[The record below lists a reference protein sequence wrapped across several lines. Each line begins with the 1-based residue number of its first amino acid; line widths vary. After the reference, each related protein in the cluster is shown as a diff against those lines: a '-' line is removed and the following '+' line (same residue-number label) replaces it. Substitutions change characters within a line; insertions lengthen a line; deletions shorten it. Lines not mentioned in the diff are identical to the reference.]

1 MTCFV
6 FLSEKDF
13 MFELARAEILRKQ
26 EFKKIYSQGKSF
38 ASKDIVMYVMRGGS
52 CKGKVGFAAG
62 KKLGCA
68 VVRNRVKRLLR
79 EAYRLNKN
87 KINRENAI
95 ILVGRKNLVGAKF
108 QAAEKSFLEICR
120 KAKILIE

>member
-1 MTCFV
+1 
-6 FLSEKDF
+6 
-13 MFELARAEILRKQ
+13 MFELSKAEILRKQ
-26 EFKKIYSQGKSF
+26 EFKKVYSHGKSF
-38 ASKDIVMYVMRGGS
+38 ASRDIVIYIMRS
-52 CKGKVGFAAG
+52 EIYKGKVGFAAG

-87 KINRENAI
+87 KIKRDGAI
-95 ILVGRKNLVGAKF
+95 ILVGRKNLVGANF
-108 QAAEKSFLEICR
+108 QSAEKSFLEICR

>member
-1 MTCFV
+1 
-6 FLSEKDF
+6 
-13 MFELARAEILRKQ
+13 MFELPRSEILRKQ
-26 EFKKIYSQGKSF
+26 EFSKVYSQGKSF
-38 ASKDIVMYVMRGGS
+38 ACRNIVIYVLRDEKI
-52 CKGKVGFAAG
+52 KGKAGFAAG

-87 KINRENAI
+87 KIRRDEAI
-95 ILVGRKNLVGAKF
+95 ILVGRKNLVNAKF
-108 QAAEKSFLEICR
+108 QAAEKSFLEVCR